1 MVWPLIDILVTEVQ
15 SLPAYNNIL
24 DKRGLKRNIW
34 VTELTSPLTKK
45 KEKKRINLPCGET
58 KKRKKKHPLPVQ
70 NQQC

>member
-45 KEKKRINLPCGET
+45 KKKKRINFPCGET